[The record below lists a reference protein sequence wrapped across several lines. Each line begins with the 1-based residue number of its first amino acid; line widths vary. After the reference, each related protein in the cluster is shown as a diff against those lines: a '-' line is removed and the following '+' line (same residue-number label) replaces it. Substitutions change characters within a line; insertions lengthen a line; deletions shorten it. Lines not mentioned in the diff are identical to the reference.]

1 MTVVSGNPVVRYLPL
16 SVNRELGIERG
27 LWEITEGV
35 IEDTETVEMFVVVS
49 GRTTIEFL
57 DEDNREGRAGARFGR
72 LSQGRRADALDGPR
86 DAPQSLPDSRELRL
100 SRRVAPLRSEVCPR
114 RAPGEAAGRS
124 RNVISR

>member
-57 DEDNREGRAGARFGR
+57 DEDNRKVELAPGSVGFLKDGARTR
-72 LSQGRRADALDGPR
+72 WTVH
-86 DAPQSLPDSRELRL
+86 ETLRKVYQIPA
-100 SRRVAPLRSEVCPR
+100 S
-114 RAPGEAAGRS
+114 
-124 RNVISR
+124 